1 MFFVCYILDNNNTCD
16 CLKYDYSSDILRE
29 SGNYLENCLPNFS
42 SLDIISYNIKN
53 KIEFILYCFISE
65 TEINLVKLNENFTII
80 QNGENRNYSINNSL
94 INNCKEFYLSYLFY
108 KSDKNDIYIFG
119 NCDNIIIEYELK
131 KIVTIDDVKKELGEN
146 IKLGEN
152 LSNEKWPNFNLFIN
166 NFEVGNTYEIKGKD
180 YILSL
185 RPMNS
190 TILGNSTHVDFTE
203 CEKILRNIYEIESE
217 SILTFVQLELNNK
230 DNNTLVNKVEYMV
243 FDNNKIK
250 LDLGLCRDTNI
261 KIVYSIKDFIL
272 QILKFMN

>member
-29 SGNYLENCLPNFS
+29 SGNYLENCLPKFS

-53 KIEFILYCFISE
+53 KIGFILYCIISE

-166 NFEVGNTYEIKGKD
+166 NF
-180 YILSL
+180 
-185 RPMNS
+185 
-190 TILGNSTHVDFTE
+190 
-203 CEKILRNIYEIESE
+203 
-217 SILTFVQLELNNK
+217 
-230 DNNTLVNKVEYMV
+230 
-243 FDNNKIK
+243 
-250 LDLGLCRDTNI
+250 
-261 KIVYSIKDFIL
+261 
-272 QILKFMN
+272 

>member
-29 SGNYLENCLPNFS
+29 SGNYLENCLPKFS

>member
-166 NFEVGNTYEIKGKD
+166 NF
-180 YILSL
+180 
-185 RPMNS
+185 
-190 TILGNSTHVDFTE
+190 
-203 CEKILRNIYEIESE
+203 
-217 SILTFVQLELNNK
+217 
-230 DNNTLVNKVEYMV
+230 
-243 FDNNKIK
+243 
-250 LDLGLCRDTNI
+250 
-261 KIVYSIKDFIL
+261 
-272 QILKFMN
+272 